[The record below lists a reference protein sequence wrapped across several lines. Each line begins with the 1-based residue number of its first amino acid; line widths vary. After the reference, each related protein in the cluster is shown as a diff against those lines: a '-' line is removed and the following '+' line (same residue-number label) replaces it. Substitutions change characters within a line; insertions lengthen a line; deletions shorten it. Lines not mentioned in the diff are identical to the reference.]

1 MSKRK
6 VLYIGFEYQNGD
18 VDKGKSLDID
28 FFVNSINSIDGYFA
42 SGLYIDNY
50 QGDDREIYILNNVKR
65 KSPDLIL
72 TNISKDEIS
81 DGVLRSLNKNYMTVN
96 WFGDDQWRFDNFSKH
111 KAKLFDYVI
120 TTDKSSVNKYKKIGI
135 KNVIYSQWAA
145 VKLEQELNINEYKY
159 DISFVGSYS
168 PTRDWIISKLKLKNI
183 NVKVFGMGWEQSSK
197 VDYYEMTNIFKYSKI
212 NLNLSNS
219 TPKDINFLFYYLYK
233 FFTSFKKLIQ
243 LKFNV
248 FLKESTRYLKNIRF
262 FFFYEKTKEQIKARN
277 FEIPAAGG
285 FQISSFAPEIT
296 DYFSASNE
304 IVLYETLN
312 DLIEKTNFYLN
323 NNQEREKIKK
333 AGYTKAINNTYQIR
347 FEKVLSIIFNN

>member
-6 VLYIGFEYQNGD
+6 VLYIGFEYHDGD
-18 VDKGKSLDID
+18 VDRGKSLDTD

-50 QGDDREIYILNNVKR
+50 QGDEREKYILNNVKK

-81 DGVLRSLNKNYMTVN
+81 DGVLRSLNKTYMTVN
-96 WFGDDQWRFDNFSKH
+96 WFGDDQWRFDNFSKY

-183 NVKVFGMGWEQSSK
+183 NVKVFGMGWEQSRK

-219 TPKDINFLFYYLYK
+219 TPRDINFLFYYLYK

-248 FLKESTRYLKNIRF
+248 FLKEATRYLKNIRF

-323 NNQEREKIKK
+323 NNKEREKIKK

>member
-6 VLYIGFEYQNGD
+6 VLYIGFEYNYGN
-18 VDKGKSLDID
+18 VDRGKSLDID
-28 FFVNSINSIDGYFA
+28 FFVNSINSIDGYSA
-42 SGLYIDNY
+42 SGLYIDKY
-50 QGDDREIYILNNVKR
+50 QGEDKENFILNNVK
-65 KSPDLIL
+65 KVSPDLIL

-81 DGVLRSLNKNYMTVN
+81 DEVLRSLNKNYKTVN
-96 WFGDDQWRFDNFSKH
+96 WFGDDQWRFENFSRH

-168 PTRDWIISKLKLKNI
+168 PTRDWIISKLKLKKI
-183 NVKVFGMGWEQSSK
+183 NVNVFGIGWEQSSK
-197 VDYYEMTNIFKYSKI
+197 VDYDEMINIFKYSKI

-219 TPKDINFLFYYLYK
+219 TPKDINFLFFYLYK
-233 FFTSFKKLIQ
+233 FFTSFKKLLQ
-243 LKFNV
+243 LNFNV
-248 FLKESTRYLKNIRF
+248 FLKEATRYLKNIRF

-296 DYFSASNE
+296 DYLSPSNE
-304 IVLYETLN
+304 IVIYETLS

-333 AGYTKAINNTYQIR
+333 AGYTKAIHHTYQIR